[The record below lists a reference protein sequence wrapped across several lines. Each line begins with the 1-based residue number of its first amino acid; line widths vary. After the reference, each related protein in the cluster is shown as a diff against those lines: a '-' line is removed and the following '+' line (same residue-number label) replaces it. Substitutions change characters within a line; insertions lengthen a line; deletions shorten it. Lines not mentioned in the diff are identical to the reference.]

1 MPDNKTATQLFEE
14 AATKIESQKFVLSLF
29 VAGLTPKSL
38 RAIENAKQL
47 CETYLKNK
55 YELEIIDVYQ
65 QPYLAKDAQVVAL
78 PTLVKSLPPPLQKFI
93 GDLSD
98 PEPILIRLAIKKEGK
113 GDS

>member
-1 MPDNKTATQLFEE
+1 MPDKKTATQLLEE
-14 AATKIESQKFVLSLF
+14 AATKIKSQKFVLSLF

-47 CETYLKNK
+47 CETYLKDK

-65 QPYLAKDAQVVAL
+65 QPYLAKDAQVIAV

-98 PEPILIRLAIKKEGK
+98 PEPILIRLAIKQESK